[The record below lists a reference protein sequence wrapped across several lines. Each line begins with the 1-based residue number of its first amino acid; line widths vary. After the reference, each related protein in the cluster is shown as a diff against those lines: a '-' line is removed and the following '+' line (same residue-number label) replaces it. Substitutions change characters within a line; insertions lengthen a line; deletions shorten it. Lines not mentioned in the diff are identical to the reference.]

1 MTDPRLELGPALSI
15 AHIPVHT
22 CAAFILDICRIPK
35 PILGSREH
43 LPLRGCD
50 RMAIPILANISSGF
64 PVMAIDYE
72 LRNYPVANNAF
83 STRLAYKSSAAA
95 LKTKQQAHL
104 GYCQRRVSSPSVTF

>member
-1 MTDPRLELGPALSI
+1 MTDPAGSSGLLFRLRTFPSIHAQLLSWI
-15 AHIPVHT
+15 SVESQNQS
-22 CAAFILDICRIPK
+22 
-35 PILGSREH
+35 LGSLEH

-50 RMAIPILANISSGF
+50 RMAIQVLANISSGF
-64 PVMAIDYE
+64 PVMAIDYA

-104 GYCQRRVSSPSVTF
+104 GYCQRRVSSPPVTF